1 NRGGSGT
8 IHGMYYTASP
18 DTSDY
23 NNVYVAANNSS
34 SYFGYYGGNQAT
46 LSAWQTATS
55 DDANSLDVNPV
66 FANPATGDYSPSVVS
81 MDNTGFYLGI
91 ADDINGAVRGFTPD
105 IGAFEFTVPLCTSPP
120 TPGVA
125 SASDT
130 LPCAGSNIDLDLTGF
145 SVGLG
150 QFYDWQMA
158 TSASGP
164 YTTVSGP

>member
-1 NRGGSGT
+1 IVNNLIDITEGAGTQYLLYLSSPNYTKAYHNTIVSDNPTGNSGTTRGIYVASSGTEMAVVNNNVYINRGGSGT

-66 FANPATGDYSPSVVS
+66 FANPA
-81 MDNTGFYLGI
+81 
-91 ADDINGAVRGFTPD
+91 
-105 IGAFEFTVPLCTSPP
+105 
-120 TPGVA
+120 
-125 SASDT
+125 
-130 LPCAGSNIDLDLTGF
+130 
-145 SVGLG
+145 
-150 QFYDWQMA
+150 
-158 TSASGP
+158 
-164 YTTVSGP
+164 